1 MRKRNYGES
10 NLKKK
15 IYIYIQIVKTHA
27 KCLLR
32 QTSSLSTE
40 KLN

>member
-1 MRKRNYGES
+1 MRIEKWEGES
-10 NLKKK
+10 LRGKVIQKKNS
-15 IYIYIQIVKTHA
+15 KTHA

>member
-1 MRKRNYGES
+1 MRIEKWKGES
-10 NLKKK
+10 LREKAIQKK
-15 IYIYIQIVKTHA
+15 IVKTHA
-27 KCLLR
+27 KCLFR

>member
-1 MRKRNYGES
+1 MRIEKWKGES
-10 NLKKK
+10 LRGRA
-15 IYIYIQIVKTHA
+15 IQKNSGKTHA

>member
-1 MRKRNYGES
+1 MRIEKWKGES
-10 NLKKK
+10 LRGKV
-15 IYIYIQIVKTHA
+15 IQKENIVKTHA